1 MDPRDIVDAYL
12 HGRIESW
19 GVFRRL
25 TRLGLSTATALAVA
39 AALPAAVR
47 ANDAGALKAVGHTA
61 QESPLVDLLMS
72 HLASQLEKVEA
83 GGPIRPLAATLARI
97 GGNNSNLLNC
107 GDRTDCDPIKL
118 NVNDGF
124 NNLNGELVPDAKG
137 NMMLNLNGSIGQ
149 SNVNLFGFLDQ
160 PNNNNNNANNNNGNH
175 ANVGNVNMNFVGNVG
190 EVPLNLNGNLGNLN
204 NSRGGTNKP

>member
-12 HGRIESW
+12 QGRIESW

-39 AALPAAVR
+39 AALPGAVR
-47 ANDAGALKAVGHTA
+47 ANDAEALKAVGHTA

-72 HLASQLEKVEA
+72 HLAAQLERVEA
-83 GGPIRPLAATLARI
+83 GGPIRPLATTLARI
-97 GGNNSNLLNC
+97 GGNNSNLLKC

-124 NNLNGELVPDAKG
+124 NNLNGELVPDPSKG
-137 NMMLNLNGSIGQ
+137 NMTLNVNGSIGQ

-160 PNNNNNNANNNNGNH
+160 PNNNNNANNNNGNN

-204 NSRGGTNKP
+204 TGKINDPK